1 MNNIKLNPTKER
13 FSFREMEHIA
23 VNYAITCQKGY
34 SGSFR
39 DYMKGINKNWRE
51 LLKKRDLEEIK
62 KADWSDYQ

>member
-1 MNNIKLNPTKER
+1 MNNIELNPTKER

-34 SGSFR
+34 TGSFR

-62 KADWSDYQ
+62 KVNSEL

>member
-1 MNNIKLNPTKER
+1 MNNIELNPTKER

-34 SGSFR
+34 TGSFR

-62 KADWSDYQ
+62 KVNSKL